1 MANISLKKLLTEAED
16 FKARSKET
24 GKLVHFKS
32 KDSYDAAIKAG
43 SHEDPDT
50 KQDSSK
56 EEPVK
61 GASMFGADYA
71 KNRGGGVPKSDDVDI
86 SDYSTDGTS
95 AVLYKGKK
103 VGDYMYDDITDEFT
117 LKTKDG
123 IKAFDTHA
131 DMFKHIQKSKT
142 TSTPTSV
149 PKITLPIQ
157 KKIQNWTEKEK
168 AFFDKNEGAPGSKM
182 RRSLGQTLK
191 DKAAGALKAVKK
203 GLKHEV
209 DEFKAAGSAVN
220 KFFRGD
226 EISEHE
232 SKAFKAV
239 MFKVV
244 TTAVFGAAFGGLS
257 HGVAGFGKHVA
268 MEFIPHVI
276 GETILKGVGKAAIFA
291 DTEGEAETD
300 ANMIK
305 FAELIANGIEKMKIT
320 PEMMEQMVDSYN
332 EKKVNENTMKN
343 ISLKSLIEA
352 EDFKARSKET
362 GKLVHFK
369 SKDSYDSALKAGTHE
384 DPKAEKDKTPKASAK
399 PNDMFGGD
407 YAKDRGGDA
416 SKSKNV
422 DYFAKIQKLFK
433 DNPGLEKYTM
443 DQWNK
448 LSNAPNQPSANLT
461 KDSKIVKVLSKKTGV
476 NGRALISWTEQNGV
490 DLEKIASDVE
500 SKKLNPMDFMTAVVG
515 GTGNKYAKDII
526 AKYSQGGGAK
536 TTSNASLDG
545 QTDDE
550 LYDALYDMGYDF
562 GELGSDDFD
571 EEGFAD
577 AAMSLGYRYD
587 DKNKVWNHRD
597 VKDSGSTK
605 SSSQLPNKASK
616 LNYKHAEVLEKSVNA
631 ETGLNGYVDTD
642 ENTDAIMYN
651 ASKGMSPTYTLYFGG
666 NSDYNK
672 PDEFRVS
679 LLPTYGN
686 DPSNIGNKVDK
697 TFVTGDAAMKFM
709 VDVAKKYKKE
719 LEMDDDKNESMKLS
733 SILPKKYTK

>member
-1 MANISLKKLLTEAED
+1 MANISLKRLLTEAED

-71 KNRGGGVPKSDDVDI
+71 KNRGGEAPKAN
-86 SDYSTDGTS
+86 T
-95 AVLYKGKK
+95 A
-103 VGDYMYDDITDEFT
+103 
-117 LKTKDG
+117 
-123 IKAFDTHA
+123 
-131 DMFKHIQKSKT
+131 
-142 TSTPTSV
+142 TSV

-191 DKAAGALKAVKK
+191 DKAAGALKAIKK
-203 GLKHEV
+203 GAKHEV
-209 DEFKAAGSAVN
+209 EEFKEAGIAVG
-220 KFFRGD
+220 KFFKGE
-226 EISEHE
+226 EISEKE

-291 DTEGEAETD
+291 DIEGEAETD

-305 FAELIANGIEKMKIT
+305 FAEIVAKGLEEMEIT

-332 EKKVNENTMKN
+332 EKKTNENKMKN
-343 ISLKSLIEA
+343 ISLKVLLEA

-384 DPKAEKDKTPKASAK
+384 DPKAEKGGKSKADAN

-407 YAKDRGGDA
+407 YAKDRGGEA
-416 SKSKNV
+416 PKAETPKT
-422 DYFAKIQKLFK
+422 KL
-433 DNPGLEKYTM
+433 P
-443 DQWNK
+443 
-448 LSNAPNQPSANLT
+448 
-461 KDSKIVKVLSKKTGV
+461 KK
-476 NGRALISWTEQNGV
+476 A
-490 DLEKIASDVE
+490 
-500 SKKLNPMDFMTAVVG
+500 
-515 GTGNKYAKDII
+515 
-526 AKYSQGGGAK
+526 
-536 TTSNASLDG
+536 
-545 QTDDE
+545 
-550 LYDALYDMGYDF
+550 
-562 GELGSDDFD
+562 
-571 EEGFAD
+571 
-577 AAMSLGYRYD
+577 
-587 DKNKVWNHRD
+587 
-597 VKDSGSTK
+597 
-605 SSSQLPNKASK
+605 SQLD
-616 LNYKHAEVLEKSVNA
+616 YTHAETLEKSVNG
-631 ETGLNGYVDTD
+631 ETGLKGYVDTD
-642 ENTDAIMYN
+642 EYTDAIMYN
-651 ASKGMSPTYTLYFGG
+651 ASSGANPTYTLYFGG

-679 LLPTYGN
+679 LLSTYGN
-686 DPSNIGNKVDK
+686 DPSNIGDGSIDK
-697 TFVTGDAAMKFM
+697 TFKSGDDAMKFM
-709 VDVAKKYKKE
+709 IAVAKKYKKE
-719 LEMDDDKNESMKLS
+719 LQMDDEDTNESSKLTS
-733 SILPKKYTK
+733 MFKK